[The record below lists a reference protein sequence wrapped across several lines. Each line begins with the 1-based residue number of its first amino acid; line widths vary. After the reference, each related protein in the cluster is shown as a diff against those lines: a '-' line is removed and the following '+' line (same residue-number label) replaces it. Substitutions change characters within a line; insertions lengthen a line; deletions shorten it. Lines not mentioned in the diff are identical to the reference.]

1 MRILTGYFAVNNCLR
16 TFAVDAK
23 GTSLAADVGISRT
36 ILSRFRLG
44 KCDLNLQ
51 DSAVL
56 AVPAGY
62 RLCLIPADLL
72 EELRAR
78 EVTGGGRSH
87 GSTAEVVRPGG
98 PIELDKAGP
107 VSSRDLS
114 EKERSNAE

>member
-1 MRILTGYFAVNNCLR
+1 MKIRAGYFAVNKCLR
-16 TFAVDAK
+16 TFAIAAK

-36 ILSRFRLG
+36 ILSRFRQG

-51 DSAVL
+51 DCAVL

-62 RLCLIPADLL
+62 RLCLIPEDLL

-78 EVTGGGRSH
+78 EVTGGDRSH

-98 PIELDKAGP
+98 PTELDKAGP

-114 EKERSNAE
+114 GKERSSAD